1 MKYGYARVST
11 DDQNPDL
18 QLAALKRAGC
28 KKHFVDEGK
37 SGATLNRPALRRCLK
52 QLEHGDTL
60 TVWKLDRLGRSV
72 RDVVNT
78 LHDLT
83 GRGVQFQSLTEQIDT
98 THPLGKAMLHMVALL
113 AELER
118 GLIVERTKAGQQAA
132 RRRGVKFGPKHKLSS
147 AQIHHARQLIEHGNK
162 ASSEV
167 AALLNVSR
175 VTLWRALSQSLLS
188 GYRS

>member
-11 DDQNPDL
+11 DDQNTDL

-28 KKHFVDEGK
+28 DKTFVDEGR
-37 SGATLNRPALRRCLK
+37 SGAIMSRPALKRCLK

-83 GRGVQFQSLTEQIDT
+83 DRGVQFQSLTEQIDT
-98 THPLGKAMLHMVALL
+98 TQPLGKAMLHMVALL

-118 GLIVERTKAGQQAA
+118 GLIEER
-132 RRRGVKFGPKHKLSS
+132 R
-147 AQIHHARQLIEHGNK
+147 
-162 ASSEV
+162 
-167 AALLNVSR
+167 
-175 VTLWRALSQSLLS
+175 
-188 GYRS
+188 

>member
-28 KKHFVDEGK
+28 KKTFVDEGK
-37 SGATLNRPALRRCLK
+37 SGATMSRPALQRCLK

-60 TVWKLDRLGRSV
+60 IVWKLDRLGRSV

-83 GRGVQFQSLTEQIDT
+83 DRGVQFQSLTEQIDT
-98 THPLGKAMLHMVALL
+98 TQPLGKAMLHMVALL
-113 AELER
+113 GELER

-132 RRRGVKFGPKHKLSS
+132 RRRGVKFGAKPKLSA
-147 AQIHHARQLIEHGNK
+147 AQIGHARQLIEKGNK
-162 ASSEV
+162 TSGEV

-175 VTLWRALSQSLLS
+175 PTLWRALQS
-188 GYRS
+188 

>member
-28 KKHFVDEGK
+28 KKTFVDEGK
-37 SGATLNRPALRRCLK
+37 SGATLSRPALLRCLK

-60 TVWKLDRLGRSV
+60 VVWKLDRLGRSV
-72 RDVVNT
+72 RDLVNV

-83 GRGVQFQSLTEQIDT
+83 NRGVQFQSLTEQIDT

-118 GLIVERTKAGQQAA
+118 GIIVERTKAGQLAA
-132 RRRGVKFGPKHKLSS
+132 KKRGVKFGAKPKLSA
-147 AQIHHARQLIEHGNK
+147 AQVDHARQLIKQEGK
-162 ASSEV
+162 ATSEV

-175 VTLWRALSQSLLS
+175 ATLWRALQS
-188 GYRS
+188 

>member
-11 DDQNPDL
+11 DDQNTDM

-28 KKHFVDEGK
+28 GKTFVDEGR
-37 SGATLNRPALRRCLK
+37 SGTTLSRPALQRCLK

-78 LHDLT
+78 LHDLS

-118 GLIVERTKAGQQAA
+118 GLIVERTRAGQLAA
-132 RRRGVKFGPKHKLSS
+132 KKRGVKFGPKHKLSAS
-147 AQIHHARQLIEHGNK
+147 QIDHARQLIDHDSK
-162 ASSEV
+162 APSEV
-167 AALLNVSR
+167 ATLLNVSR
-175 VTLWRALSQSLLS
+175 VTLWRALQV
-188 GYRS
+188 